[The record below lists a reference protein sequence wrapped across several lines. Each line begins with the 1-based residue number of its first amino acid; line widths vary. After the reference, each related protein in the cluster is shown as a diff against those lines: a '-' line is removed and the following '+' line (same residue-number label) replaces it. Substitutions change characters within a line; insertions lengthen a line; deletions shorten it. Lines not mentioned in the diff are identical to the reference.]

1 MAKLWL
7 VYVMEDKA
15 WAGSEVVEVVV
26 TNHGTEEFLVVP
38 QSLLSYPLMKRSH
51 ENIYRRIP
59 CDSSLYL

>member
-1 MAKLWL
+1 MWL

-38 QSLLSYPLMKRSH
+38 QSLLSVS
-51 ENIYRRIP
+51 
-59 CDSSLYL
+59 